1 MYQGQNN
8 YKLWDI
14 HTKLFSQKSFFF
26 RKHEKISNTS
36 TRHIIIQLFV
46 KGLPSRPSRVK
57 KVESLD
63 TPASTFT

>member
-14 HTKLFSQKSFFF
+14 NTKLFSQKSFLF
-26 RKHEKISNTS
+26 RKYEKISNTS
-36 TRHIIIQLFV
+36 TRHIIKQPFV
-46 KGLPSRPSRVK
+46 KGLPSHLGRVK

-63 TPASTFT
+63 TPAGTYT

>member
-8 YKLWDI
+8 YKLWDF
-14 HTKLFSQKSFFF
+14 HTRLFSQKSFLF
-26 RKHEKISNTS
+26 RKYEKISNTS
-36 TRHIIIQLFV
+36 TRHIIPFV

-63 TPASTFT
+63 TPASTYT